1 MCLSS
6 LRGSADL
13 ELGVSPGGA
22 GGGDHHVLLLHLLPG
37 AVHHVLV
44 TIARLHDSVPGPALS
59 VSDRRWLRTWQL
71 KIVACLARV
80 GSG

>member
-13 ELGVSPGGA
+13 ELGVSPGCA

-37 AVHHVLV
+37 AVHHVV
-44 TIARLHDSVPGPALS
+44 TIARLHGDSDPPL
-59 VSDRRWLRTWQL
+59 Q
-71 KIVACLARV
+71 CQ
-80 GSG
+80 